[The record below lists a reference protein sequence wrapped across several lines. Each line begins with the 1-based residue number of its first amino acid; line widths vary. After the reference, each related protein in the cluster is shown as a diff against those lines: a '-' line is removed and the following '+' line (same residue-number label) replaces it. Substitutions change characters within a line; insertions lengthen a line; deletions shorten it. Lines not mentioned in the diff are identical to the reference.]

1 MRTYSRREL
10 YALGETLGESATV
23 RKVGGGLILGGGG
36 GGSQT
41 STGTTYT
48 SNIPE
53 YAKPYVETMLGAT
66 QKQLFTGNETAD
78 GGYNITGFK
87 PYQPYSTNAQDYVAP
102 FSPLQQKAQQTIGN
116 MQTPGQFRTASDVTG
131 AGIMGAAQIGQ
142 QAGSL
147 YGLGNMAAGAG
158 GQYAQQAT
166 NPYSMAAYMSPYMQN
181 VLQGQMSEAVR
192 QSEMQGLGNRAQA
205 VQAGAYG
212 GSRQAL
218 VEAERQRN
226 LGTQLGGIQAQGL
239 QNAFQNAQ
247 QAQQFGSTLGL
258 QGLQAGA
265 GMYGQGIGAQQAGI
279 NQMLQGANQY
289 AGLGAQEL
297 QAQQGIANIQNTI
310 GAQMQSQE
318 QQKINQ
324 AIQDYANAQQYPLM
338 QLGTMSNML
347 RGLPMQAQTTQQ
359 YVAAPNALTQGI
371 GAAGAAASIYNATK
385 AEGGVI
391 KSMAQGGITSV
402 PSYDVGGEVKGQL
415 ASMDIEELEKQ
426 ANGSPSRTVREMAKE
441 LLREKQMA
449 RVPQGAAPTGPMG
462 IDYQAPQLAGGGI
475 IAFKKGDR
483 VYDDSGAPPVDE
495 EQASGIPLE
504 EGPTGGILGNASTP
518 LTKPAPAPMPQFTG
532 PTAALQKSLYEQNQ
546 LANRSVAELAA
557 EKEAAMG
564 PNVAAQEYRKQV
576 MDERAN
582 SKDEATRQRWMR
594 AAQFFAKWGSTPG
607 PVLVAGMNALNEK
620 LPDIISDEQTY
631 KKAKRDID
639 KTILDLDNAT
649 RLEKAGY
656 TKEARE
662 DINKAAE
669 RAMHINQ
676 YLGSYMSAENVAN
689 INKSSHIEV
698 EKLRS
703 SVQRDIKAM
712 EAERRKFDKEE
723 ASDLKKQSQLK
734 DALSLQANTETK
746 ITNLMK
752 NDDYQRL
759 VRDSS
764 LDPKKYPKLATTI
777 EAAKADLKKRNE
789 DFESLRKDT
798 QDLVDY
804 HRDRSGFNKAKED
817 KKGDNDPL
825 KVR

>member
-36 GGSQT
+36 GGNQT

-66 QKQLFTGNETAD
+66 QKQLFTGNDTAD

-102 FSPLQQKAQQTIGN
+102 FSPLQQKAQQTVGN
-116 MQTPGQFRTASDVTG
+116 MQTPGQFQTASDVTG
-131 AGIMGAAQIGQ
+131 AGIMGAAQVGR

-147 YGLGNMAAGAG
+147 YGMGNAAANAG
-158 GQYAQQAT
+158 NQYAQQAT
-166 NPYSMAAYMSPYMQN
+166 DPYSMAAYMSPYMQN

-192 QSEMQGLGNRAQA
+192 QSEMQGIGNKAQA

-247 QAQQFGSTLGL
+247 QAQQYGAGLNL

-279 NQMLQGANQY
+279 NQMMQGANQY
-289 AGLGAQEL
+289 AGLGAQQL
-297 QAQQGIANIQNTI
+297 QAEQGIANMQNTV

-371 GAAGAAASIYNATK
+371 GAAGTAASIYNATK

-462 IDYQAPQLAGGGI
+462 VDYQAPQMAGGGI

-546 LANRSVAELAA
+546 IANRPVAELAA

-698 EKLRS
+698 EKLRG

-734 DALSLQANTETK
+734 DALSLQANTEVK

-752 NDDYQRL
+752 NDDYQKL
-759 VRDSS
+759 VRDAS
-764 LDPKKYPKLATTI
+764 LDPKKYPKVASTI
-777 EAAKADLKKRNE
+777 EAAKTELKKRNE
-789 DFESLRKDT
+789 DFERLRGET
-798 QDLVDY
+798 QELVNY
-804 HRDRSGFNKAKED
+804 HRERSGFNKAKED
-817 KKGDNDPL
+817 NNDPL